1 MVVVQEMCAR
11 HSDEHIL
18 AAAEIA
24 LEKNGTGIHVAYI
37 GAMLKNE
44 KKAELKKS
52 DARKQSTIAP
62 PNRQLI
68 PPIPV
73 GGSHHIK
80 L

>member
-1 MVVVQEMCAR
+1 MVVVKEMCAR

-24 LEKNGTGIHVAYI
+24 LEKKGSGIHVGYI
-37 GAMLKNE
+37 AAMLKNGATDG
-44 KKAELKKS
+44 KTNKN
-52 DARKQSTIAP
+52 RSTAGP

-68 PPIPV
+68 PPVAV
-73 GGSHHIK
+73 GGSHYIK

>member
-1 MVVVQEMCAR
+1 MVVVHEMCAR

-24 LEKNGTGIHVAYI
+24 LEKKGSGIHVGYI
-37 GAMLKNE
+37 AAILKDPG
-44 KKAELKKS
+44 KS
-52 DARKQSTIAP
+52 SGKNGKHKQTDGP

-68 PPIPV
+68 PPVAV
-73 GGSHHIK
+73 GGSHYVN